1 MAKNDKQTK
10 IKRGIIIFCIL
21 VGLAVSF
28 GFFYDLFL
36 DGGNPLK
43 VIVMGEGGIAGQG
56 GDGAGLLNP
65 ASGVDIADA
74 VEGDGQ
80 SLTDSAISD
89 REGNTPEETAQ
100 NLSDISDTTQNE
112 TVYYDTPFIPEGG
125 DETVQLVNKVCGLSK
140 DYKPANL
147 QLTKYRAT
155 DRAEAN
161 QYMIDYAADAID
173 AMIEAAKEE
182 GYTILVT
189 TAYRSYS
196 FQSTLYNNYV
206 AQDGQAA
213 ADRYSARPGTSEHQS
228 GLAADLTSATVN
240 YRLTKDF
247 GSTPE
252 GQWLAQHAAEYGF
265 ILRYTADG
273 EPITGYMYEPWH
285 FRYVGVE
292 NATYIMENGLTLE
305 EFIAERY

>member
-10 IKRGIIIFCIL
+10 IKRGVIIFCVV

-56 GDGAGLLNP
+56 GDGAGLLKP

-100 NLSDISDTTQNE
+100 NLSDISDTTKNE

>member
-10 IKRGIIIFCIL
+10 IKRGVIIFCVV

-56 GDGAGLLNP
+56 GDGAGLLKP

-80 SLTDSAISD
+80 SLTDSAISA

-100 NLSDISDTTQNE
+100 NLSDISDTTKNE

>member
-10 IKRGIIIFCIL
+10 IKRGVIILCIL
-21 VGLAVSF
+21 IGLAVSF

-56 GDGAGLLNP
+56 GDGAGLLKP

-80 SLTDSAISD
+80 SLTDSAISAQ
-89 REGNTPEETAQ
+89 EGNTPEETAQ
-100 NLSDISDTTQNE
+100 NLSDISDTTKNE

-140 DYKPANL
+140 DYKPTNL

-292 NATYIMENGLTLE
+292 NATYIMEKGLTLE

>member
-10 IKRGIIIFCIL
+10 IKRGVIIFCVV

-56 GDGAGLLNP
+56 GDGAGLLKP

-100 NLSDISDTTQNE
+100 NLSDISDTTKNE

-173 AMIEAAKEE
+173 AMLEAAKEE

>member
-10 IKRGIIIFCIL
+10 IKRGVIIFCVV

-56 GDGAGLLNP
+56 GDGAGLLKP
-65 ASGVDIADA
+65 AAGVDIADA

-80 SLTDSAISD
+80 SLTDSAISA

-100 NLSDISDTTQNE
+100 NLSDISDTTKNE

-173 AMIEAAKEE
+173 AMLEAAKEE

>member
-10 IKRGIIIFCIL
+10 IKRGVIIFCVV

-56 GDGAGLLNP
+56 GDGAGLLKP
-65 ASGVDIADA
+65 AAGVDIADA

-80 SLTDSAISD
+80 SLTDSAISAQ
-89 REGNTPEETAQ
+89 EGNTPEETAQ
-100 NLSDISDTTQNE
+100 NLSDISDTAKNE

>member
-10 IKRGIIIFCIL
+10 IKRGVIIFCIL

-56 GDGAGLLNP
+56 GDGAGLLKP

-80 SLTDSAISD
+80 SLTDSAISTQ
-89 REGNTPEETAQ
+89 EGNTPEETAQ
-100 NLSDISDTTQNE
+100 NLSDISDTTKNE

-161 QYMIDYAADAID
+161 QYMVDYAADAID
-173 AMIEAAKEE
+173 SMLEAAKEE

-292 NATYIMENGLTLE
+292 NATYIMEKGLTLE

>member
-10 IKRGIIIFCIL
+10 IKRGVIIFCVV

-56 GDGAGLLNP
+56 GDGAGLLKP
-65 ASGVDIADA
+65 AAGVDIADA

-80 SLTDSAISD
+80 SLTDSAISA

-100 NLSDISDTTQNE
+100 NLSDISDTTKNE